1 MYIDSVFVYM
11 ILIIFSVMGYLL
23 WKNERRVS
31 KLEVVV
37 SLMTEHGKN
46 TDIILK
52 STMEILEEVLQN
64 IIKASKSLG
73 DVVGESNEK

>member
-1 MYIDSVFVYM
+1 MYIDSIFVYM

-64 IIKASKSLG
+64 IIKASKSMG
-73 DVVGESNEK
+73 DVVGEPNEK

>member
-1 MYIDSVFVYM
+1 MYIDSIFVYM

-46 TDIILK
+46 TDISLK

-64 IIKASKSLG
+64 IIKASKSMG
-73 DVVGESNEK
+73 DAVGEPNEK